1 MNETQHGYLLLADIS
16 GYTSYVAS
24 TELTHSQDILSEL
37 LELIIERFK
46 PLLTIAKIEGDA
58 VFAYAPESK
67 ISRGEAILELIE
79 STYAAFRSRRDAAHR
94 RTTCTCNACRNIPNL
109 DLKFITH
116 HGDYFVQD
124 IAGIKELVG
133 SDVNLIHRL
142 LKNHVSESTGWH
154 AYALFTEQSLQHL
167 GVQPE
172 GLFECIESYEHLGEV
187 STLSMDLHSRF
198 KQIMDARRAVITPEE
213 AHFILEYDYN
223 APPSILWEWFNDP
236 HKRGKWMTSEII
248 PIFRPRGRSGVGGR
262 NHCVHGKNQIIVE
275 DVLDMRPY
283 DYFTVSHSPPG
294 WPTAILM
301 TYQFTPTES
310 GKTHFVLTFKGEIP
324 HAPVWFKKWFCKLI
338 LNIQILKLWKL
349 ESINDLMANE
359 ASRSD
364 NLD

>member
-1 MNETQHGYLLLADIS
+1 MTVNETQHGYLLLADIS

-58 VFAYAPESK
+58 VFAYAPEIK

-79 STYAAFRSRRDAAHR
+79 STYVAFRSRRDAAHR

-142 LKNHVSESTGWH
+142 LKNHVSESTGWR
-154 AYALFTEQSLQHL
+154 AYALFTNQSLRNL
-167 GVQPE
+167 DVRPE

-187 STLSMDLHSRF
+187 STLSMDLQTRY
-198 KQIMDARRAVITPEE
+198 KEIMDARRVFIAREE
-213 AHFILEYDYN
+213 AHSVLEYDYN
-223 APPSILWEWFNDP
+223 ALPIVVWEWFNDP
-236 HKRGKWMTSEII
+236 HKRGQWMTSEIV
-248 PIFRPRGRSGVGGR
+248 PILRPRGRSGAGGR
-262 NHCVHGKNQIIVE
+262 NHCVHGNNQVIVE

-283 DYFTVSHSPPG
+283 DYFTVSHAPVG
-294 WPTAILM
+294 LPTKILM
-301 TYQFTPTES
+301 TFRFTQTATD
-310 GKTHFVLTFKGEIP
+310 KTHLLLTFKADIP
-324 HAPVWFKKWFCKLI
+324 YAPEWFKKWFCKFI
-338 LNIQILKLWKL
+338 IKTQVLKLWKL
-349 ESINDLMANE
+349 ESINDLMRNDSVAE
-359 ASRSD
+359 
-364 NLD
+364 